1 MRSSKNSFKHS
12 DLQVPFDS
20 TWTLKDSLIVGNKKD
35 TTWIKTAE
43 KLFRNVDEINR
54 AYLADSG
61 GNKKISRKA
70 VFARKFRWFNSIYR
84 FSEVID
90 KTMLYGYPVK
100 DFLNSEELNY
110 FYSPESITSEKLK
123 GSDSLKYRALA
134 DTLKKKTDIW
144 SERCL
149 ISEWIGEFSN
159 LTAGKGVPDLSKE
172 KLKSREEE
180 FARIAKKYDKNSD
193 SLWNAGVILRDMIGE
208 KNARE
213 FQIEADTAIN
223 ISIRRALVNFKDY
236 SVRIV
241 MPGKV
246 IGTNGFIDKTDQL
259 LWPVKSDFFQTEP
272 YEMWAES
279 KTVNTWAWVV
289 TGIFLV
295 FVITGLVIRLF
306 RKKEV

>member
-1 MRSSKNSFKHS
+1 MKGKALKSVLLSVILIVLSCDEPVTVITNYVHPDGSITRHIEMRSSKNSFKHS

-149 ISEWIGEFSN
+149 ISEWIG
-159 LTAGKGVPDLSKE
+159 
-172 KLKSREEE
+172 
-180 FARIAKKYDKNSD
+180 
-193 SLWNAGVILRDMIGE
+193 
-208 KNARE
+208 
-213 FQIEADTAIN
+213 
-223 ISIRRALVNFKDY
+223 
-236 SVRIV
+236 
-241 MPGKV
+241 
-246 IGTNGFIDKTDQL
+246 
-259 LWPVKSDFFQTEP
+259 
-272 YEMWAES
+272 
-279 KTVNTWAWVV
+279 
-289 TGIFLV
+289 
-295 FVITGLVIRLF
+295 
-306 RKKEV
+306 